1 MFDMASAG
9 EHSIV
14 VYNIVGQAVQ
24 DISSGW
30 RDAGVYTIVWNAQ
43 NQPSGVYY
51 AKFLVDEKV
60 MDIKKMILLK

>member
-1 MFDMASAG
+1 
-9 EHSIV
+9 